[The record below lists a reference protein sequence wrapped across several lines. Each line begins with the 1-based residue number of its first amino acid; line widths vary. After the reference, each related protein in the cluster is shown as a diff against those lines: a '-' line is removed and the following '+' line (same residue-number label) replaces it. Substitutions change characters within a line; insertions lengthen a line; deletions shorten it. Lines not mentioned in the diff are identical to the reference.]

1 MLQKLIFFAQYG
13 ILGNICGK
21 HRCVHSA
28 YYIHIFRFSAGEKKK
43 VTSSQKYLAIRFS
56 NSIIKIL
63 GSTLTFFQI

>member
-1 MLQKLIFFAQYG
+1 MEYLVISVANIDVYIVHTISIFFDLA
-13 ILGNICGK
+13 LGK
-21 HRCVHSA
+21 R
-28 YYIHIFRFSAGEKKK
+28 K